1 MIAKKTPKR
10 PDIPDNYK
18 ELAEYIAA
26 AKEPGEKL
34 DKFWI
39 ENCGAGETLDDLELA
54 LREVYAVRLMKPEV
68 TDKSYHMVVS
78 FRPGEKDRLSE
89 QDLKDIASAYAEGL
103 GFAEHQY
110 VAGTHINTDNFHMH
124 IAFNKIHP
132 RTLQVVNPFRD
143 FKLLDRVSRK
153 LEKQFGLFIDRGMA
167 QREKH
172 GPKLSPSARDYEAQT
187 WQESFQNHVLQ
198 HREDL
203 LEKINGAEA
212 WQDVHKILGEHDI
225 ELKKRGNGFVLV
237 GPDGQGMKASALDR
251 NMSKSALEKKL
262 GDFVPPIRETVDKPS
277 LPKPTKRR
285 YKRRPTM
292 RHPRMSPLWRRYLN
306 SQQPVHRR
314 SSLLSRTISNWK
326 LFLLSE
332 AYRDPLAMVFLLA
345 QQEFF
350 HLLFG
355 DDRPTPVSK
364 LAAPALAAWRDAAK
378 WADAKTL
385 SWLVDTRSTG
395 RGCRLDDVGNL
406 LVPFKDENGF
416 MQAVRIYAPDQKM
429 MSIGNTKS
437 RGLVHVIDTREQ
449 ISSGPVIFTTDYA
462 DGVKIHDATRRP
474 VVIVADPRELQLV
487 INRYRKASPMIKPVV
502 SGTVDAKLPGIG
514 YVQMPNQDDLTEIRR
529 AFSRATGDEVFLVWD
544 ACQEWATPGNSSWL
558 RSAGIRGY
566 GVKLTVDGQIAVPLK
581 DRSGRLENLIVID
594 QKGNQRTVNDPV
606 DDMPLSHV
614 IDPAWRNE
622 KDTIIV
628 ARGYADAAAIHR
640 ATRCPVVV
648 PETPD
653 DWPTTLEQTRLR
665 YSDAT
670 IILALDKQESPGEK
684 IVADKLSA
692 QIVRPARANTF
703 KEYALHEPSRS
714 AARLIDLGH
723 DHFNFDPDKSKSEFV
738 KLQGQDGTERF
749 VWGVDITSAVNES
762 GAKTGDWIT
771 LDISEKKKVQVLE
784 KYRDDQGVLQSRM
797 ITSHRNVWKA
807 AILPDPDRS
816 PSITGLRN
824 ELAFSIGDD
833 GWLAWQEAV
842 RPDKNVVSA
851 RVEMG
856 SEKAWAGFRVDDAGN
871 VLIPLRDA
879 GNRLSAVHRVN
890 NSGYVETQAGVGGVQ
905 GLHHIIGGALSKDPE
920 VPILLADDL
929 VSAIELNRLTKKP
942 VVWAVKSEN
951 LEVVGKNL
959 RRLNP
964 DRKIVIAA
972 TDAHMAIEN
981 KPLDQARK
989 AAEASGA
996 DMLYPPLSD
1005 PDKKQNKMSFGDLI
1019 RSGQTK
1025 AVKAALKKAGID
1037 GKDKKQKRSRSQGQ
1051 AID

>member
-1 MIAKKTPKR
+1 MIAKKIPKR

-68 TDKSYHMVVS
+68 TDKSYHMMVS

-103 GFAEHQY
+103 GFSEHQY
-110 VAGTHINTDNFHMH
+110 VAGTHVNTDNFHMH

-153 LEKQFGLFIDRGMA
+153 LEKQYGLFIDRGMA

-187 WQESFQNHVLQ
+187 WQESFQNHVL
-198 HREDL
+198 RYRDDL
-203 LEKINGAEA
+203 LEKIYGASS
-212 WQDVHKILGEHDI
+212 WQDVHQILAEHDI

-251 NMSKSALEKKL
+251 NMSKSILEKKL
-262 GDFVPPIRETVDKPS
+262 GVLVPPIRETADKPS
-277 LPKPTKRR
+277 IPKPAKRP

-306 SQQPVHRR
+306 SQQPTHRS

-332 AYRDPLAMVFLLA
+332 AYRDPLAMVFLIA

-350 HLLFG
+350 HLIFG

-364 LAAPALAAWRDAAK
+364 LAAPALAAWREAGK

-385 SWLVDTRSTG
+385 NWLADTRSTG
-395 RGCRLDDVGNL
+395 RGCRLDDAGNL

-416 MQAVRIYAPDQKM
+416 MQAVRIYAPDQKS
-429 MSIGNTKS
+429 MSIGNTS
-437 RGLVHVIDTREQ
+437 ARGLVHVIDSRKQ

-487 INRYRKASPMIKPVV
+487 INGYRKASPMIKPVV

-514 YVQMPNQDDLTEIRR
+514 YVQMPNQDDHTEIRR
-529 AFSRATGDEVFLVWD
+529 AFARATGDEAFILWD

-566 GVKLTVDGQIAVPLK
+566 GVKLTDDGQIAVPLK
-581 DRSGRLENLIVID
+581 DRSGRLENVILID

-614 IDPAWRNE
+614 IDPSWRNK

-628 ARGYADAAAIHR
+628 ARDYADAAAIHR

-653 DWPTTLEQTRLR
+653 DWQATLEQTRMR

-670 IILALDKQESPGEK
+670 IILALDKQEGPGEK
-684 IVADKLSA
+684 IAAEKLSA

-738 KLQGQDGTERF
+738 KLQGQDGSERF
-749 VWGVDITSAVNES
+749 VWGVDITSAVYES
-762 GAKTGDWIT
+762 GAKAGDWIT

-784 KYRDDQGVLQSRM
+784 KHRDDQGVLKSR
-797 ITSHRNVWKA
+797 TVTTHRNVWKA
-807 AILPDPDRS
+807 EIQPDPDQS
-816 PSITGLRN
+816 PSMAALRN
-824 ELAFSIGDD
+824 EMALPIGDE

-842 RPDKNVVSA
+842 APDKNVISA

-856 SEKAWAGFRVDDAGN
+856 SVKAWAGFRVDGAGN
-871 VLIPLRDA
+871 VLIPLKDA
-879 GNRLSAVHRVN
+879 GNRLSAVQRVN
-890 NSGYVETQAGVGGVQ
+890 NSGYVETLVGVGSVQ
-905 GLHHIIGGALSKDPE
+905 GLHHVIGGALSKDPDD
-920 VPILLADDL
+920 PILMTDDL
-929 VSAIELNRLTKKP
+929 ISAIELNRLTKKS

-951 LEVVGKNL
+951 LEIVGKNL
-959 RRLNP
+959 RRHNP

-981 KPLDQARK
+981 RPLDQARK
-989 AAEASGA
+989 AVMVSGA
-996 DMLYPPLSD
+996 VLLYPPLSD

-1019 RSGQTK
+1019 KSGQTK

-1037 GKDKKQKRSRSQGQ
+1037 VENKKKRRSRSQGQ

>member
-1 MIAKKTPKR
+1 MIAKKIPKR

-78 FRPGEKDRLSE
+78 FRPGEKDRLAE

-198 HREDL
+198 HRKDL

-212 WQDVHKILGEHDI
+212 WQDVHKILDEHDI

-306 SQQPVHRR
+306 SQKPVHRR

-350 HLLFG
+350 HLVFG

-364 LAAPALAAWRDAAK
+364 LTAPALAAWREAGK

-385 SWLVDTRSTG
+385 NWLADTRSTG
-395 RGCRLDDVGNL
+395 RGCRLDDAGNL

-416 MQAVRIYAPDQKM
+416 MQAVRIYAPDQKS
-429 MSIGNTKS
+429 MSIGNTSAK
-437 RGLVHVIDTREQ
+437 GLVHVIDSRKQ

-462 DGVKIHDATRRP
+462 EGVKIHDATRRP
-474 VVIVADPRELQLV
+474 VVIIADPRELQLV
-487 INRYRKASPMIKPVV
+487 INRYRKTNPMIKPVV

-566 GVKLTVDGQIAVPLK
+566 GVKLTADGKIAVPLK

-628 ARGYADAAAIHR
+628 ARDYADAAAIHR

-653 DWPTTLEQTRLR
+653 DWQATLEQTRLR
-665 YSDAT
+665 NSDAT
-670 IILALDKQESPGEK
+670 IILALDKQEGPWEK
-684 IVADKLSA
+684 IATEKLSA

-738 KLQGQDGTERF
+738 KLQGQDGSERF
-749 VWGVDITSAVNES
+749 VWGVDITSAVYES
-762 GAKTGDWIT
+762 GAKAGDWIT

-784 KYRDDQGVLQSRM
+784 KHRDDQGVLHSRM
-797 ITSHRNVWKA
+797 VTTHRNVWKA
-807 AILPDPDRS
+807 EIQPDPDRS
-816 PSITGLRN
+816 PSMTALRN
-824 ELAFSIGDD
+824 EMALPIGDD

-842 RPDKNVVSA
+842 APDKNVMSA

-856 SEKAWAGFRVDDAGN
+856 SEKAWAGFRVDGAGN
-871 VLIPLRDA
+871 VLIPLKDA
-879 GNRLSAVHRVN
+879 GNRLSAVQRVN
-890 NSGYVETQAGVGGVQ
+890 NSGYVETLVGVGSVQ
-905 GLHHIIGGALSKDPE
+905 GLHHVIGGALSKDPDD
-920 VPILLADDL
+920 PILMTDDL
-929 VSAIELNRLTKKP
+929 ISAIELNRLTKKS

-951 LEVVGKNL
+951 LEIVGKNL
-959 RRLNP
+959 RRHNP

-981 KPLDQARK
+981 RPLDQARK
-989 AAEASGA
+989 AVMVSGA
-996 DMLYPPLSD
+996 DLLYPPLSD

-1019 RSGQTK
+1019 KSGQTK

-1037 GKDKKQKRSRSQGQ
+1037 VENKKKRRSRSQGQ